1 MSANLITQPGKQC
14 SAILV
19 SGKLF
24 NNGDGQFYLTHAK
37 HVSDMPSRSS
47 AVSGHRY
54 TFLMVGQ
61 TNAKNMPRQHS
72 LIIAQMTPNWL
83 KVL

>member
-1 MSANLITQPGKQC
+1 MSANLIIQLGKQC

-24 NNGDGQFYLTHAK
+24 NNGDGLICLTGGCI
-37 HVSDMPSRSS
+37 S
-47 AVSGHRY
+47 AFSGHPY

-61 TNAKNMPRQHS
+61 INAKSMPRQQS
-72 LIIAQMTPNWL
+72 LINSQMASNWL
-83 KVL
+83 NVL